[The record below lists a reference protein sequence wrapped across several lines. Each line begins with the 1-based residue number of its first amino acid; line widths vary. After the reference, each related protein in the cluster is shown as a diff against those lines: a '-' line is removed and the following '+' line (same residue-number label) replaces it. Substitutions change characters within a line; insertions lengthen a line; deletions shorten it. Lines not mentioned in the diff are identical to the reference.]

1 MNSYAYDDFEA
12 AVSELMKH
20 QPLFET
26 IIGEQFPFVS
36 REDAIKALHD
46 KMRPIAKYPIT
57 QEYLRSIHGMTV
69 EGAVDF
75 TKEEKNCFDLL
86 ARKQ

>member
-1 MNSYAYDDFEA
+1 MMYKEIHAKGVNSYANDDFEA

-36 REDAIKALHD
+36 REDAIEALYD
-46 KMRPIAKYPIT
+46 KMRPIAKKIIIKME
-57 QEYLRSIHGMTV
+57 QS
-69 EGAVDF
+69 
-75 TKEEKNCFDLL
+75 
-86 ARKQ
+86 